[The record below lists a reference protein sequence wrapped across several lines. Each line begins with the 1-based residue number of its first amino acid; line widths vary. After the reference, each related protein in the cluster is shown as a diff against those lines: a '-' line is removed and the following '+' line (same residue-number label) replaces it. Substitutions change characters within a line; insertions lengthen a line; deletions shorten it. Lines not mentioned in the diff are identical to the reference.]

1 MEKYCSAFILNKKT
15 IKVNKELLNVY
26 RIDDV
31 CFGIIDGNRAFIPIY
46 GKYVGQEISLYW
58 ENNGIGAFTF
68 DFLKYSEKTRKKYDL
83 EEFIKE
89 TNSSLVGE
97 FYQKNESGGL
107 SLIEDEVILEET
119 KKKFHVIKTKEF
131 DEKNMDNDSNI
142 SMLYKDIRKTIISQ
156 DKQIMMILTSL
167 FKNKRVI
174 ESSLSEDMI
183 RKLKENILIAGP
195 TGTGKTEIL
204 TRISKNY
211 DLPIVIADSTSLSEV
226 GYQGRKVEDLL
237 RDLYLTADNDLEKA
251 QKGILVID
259 EFDKLAEKSN
269 QEMVSRSGVQ
279 RSLLKILDGSKMYF
293 DNMVFDTSKLTIVGL
308 GAFSGIKEKA
318 SYSAIT
324 TEDLV
329 KYGVMQELVGRFSK
343 VIRMN
348 SLSKSDLKKI
358 LLESDLSP
366 LNTYK
371 SLFDEM
377 NVSFSYDDKF
387 VNFIAEKAEQLDTGA
402 RSLKTIFDEQI
413 SGALFNIF
421 SGDYTD
427 VSLSLPDENGICY
440 KLKEPVTKKG
450 IFNKWKK

>member
-1 MEKYCSAFILNKKT
+1 MNDYSAAFILNKKT
-15 IKVNKELLNVY
+15 INVDKEPLGVY

-31 CFGIIDGNRAFIPIY
+31 CFGISDGYGKFIPIF
-46 GKYVGQEISLYW
+46 GKYVGEVISTYW
-58 ENNGIGAFTF
+58 EYGNVSAFRI
-68 DFLKYSEKTRKKYDL
+68 DFLEFSEQAGKKYNL

-89 TNSSLVGE
+89 MNSSLIGS
-97 FYQKNESGGL
+97 FYQKSKDGGL
-107 SLIEDEVILEET
+107 EKVEDKVILEKA
-119 KKKFHVIKTKEF
+119 KKAFLVAKTKEF
-131 DEKNMDNDSNI
+131 DEKSMDNDSNI
-142 SMLYKDIRKTIISQ
+142 SKLYKDIKKTIISQ

-174 ESSLSEDMI
+174 ESNLSEDMI

-237 RDLYLTADNDLEKA
+237 RDLYLAANNDLEEA

-269 QEMVSRSGVQ
+269 QELVSRSGVQ
-279 RSLLKILDGSKMYF
+279 RSLLKILDGSKIYF
-293 DNMVFDTSKLTIVGL
+293 DDMVFDTSKLTIVGL
-308 GAFSGIKEKA
+308 GAFSGIKGKDN
-318 SYSAIT
+318 YSAIT

-329 KYGVMQELVGRFSK
+329 KYGLMRELVGRFSK
-343 VIRMN
+343 GIRMN

-371 SLFDEM
+371 CLFDEM
-377 NVSFSYDDKF
+377 NVSFSYDNNF

-427 VSLSLPDENGICY
+427 IFLSLPDNNGVCY
-440 KLKEPVTKKG
+440 QLKKPVTKRKVFKG
-450 IFNKWKK
+450 KK